1 MSMYPQ
7 GKRASIGDEGMGGV
21 GDVGVVGGWYGIA

>member
-7 GKRASIGDEGMGGV
+7 GKRASIGDEGVGV
-21 GDVGVVGGWYGIA
+21 VGVVGGWYGIA